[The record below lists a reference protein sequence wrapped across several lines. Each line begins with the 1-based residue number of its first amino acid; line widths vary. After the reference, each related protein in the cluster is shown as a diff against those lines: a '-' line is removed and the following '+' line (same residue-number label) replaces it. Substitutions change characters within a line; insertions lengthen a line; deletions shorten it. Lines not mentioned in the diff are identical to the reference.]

1 MTNTCAM
8 SATHG
13 IVYGDEGGYPLSPLV
28 DTLRNGDPQRCNVRL
43 ASVPP
48 PHDRCLSADWPNHHH
63 VFGALP

>member
-28 DTLRNGDPQRCNVRL
+28 DTLRNGAVQGDEQ
-43 ASVPP
+43 
-48 PHDRCLSADWPNHHH
+48 
-63 VFGALP
+63 